1 MSYRFRRDINA
12 GDKTLTFQFASGDE
26 FTLGLEEGDTV
37 LSLKKFVWREKLG
50 DLRAGYGR
58 MRVVFMKEDEHVVLG
73 DNVRLDED
81 ITMQNGAKEN
91 ISDGKISIFVRD
103 VDIVNFSG
111 IGDAEDKDLSGEDL
125 SGKGLTFP
133 GANLSGTDLRE
144 PNLSGLN
151 LNGKIFPS
159 PILPTLIYQDE

>member
-1 MSYRFRRDINA
+1 MSYRFRRDINT
-12 GDKTLTFQFASGDE
+12 GDRTLTFRFASGHE
-26 FTLGLEEGDTV
+26 FTLGIDEGDTV

-50 DLRAGYGR
+50 DLRAGCGR
-58 MRVVFMKEDEHVVLG
+58 MRVVFMKDDEHVVLG

-111 IGDAEDKDLSGEDL
+111 IGEEDLSGEDL
-125 SGKGLTFP
+125 SGKGLTFT
-133 GANLSGTDLRE
+133 GANLFGTDLRE
-144 PNLSGLN
+144 TNLSGLN

-159 PILPTLIYQDE
+159 PILPLIYEDE